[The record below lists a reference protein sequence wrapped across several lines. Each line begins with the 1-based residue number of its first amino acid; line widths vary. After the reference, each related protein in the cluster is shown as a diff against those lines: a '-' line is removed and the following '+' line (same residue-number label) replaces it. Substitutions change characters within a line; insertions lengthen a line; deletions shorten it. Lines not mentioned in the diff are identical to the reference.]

1 MFIDYFVVWGA
12 ATCLAMLVPV
22 VVMVSFLMQT
32 AWAWMDDNKKS
43 DRNTVATFITDKIMR
58 KNSENAYSRG
68 ASVVEFMAYV
78 FFAPAI
84 LALSIDFYTV
94 SISILTFVAIAH
106 LVRFTRR
113 LDKKLKMHTDNDP
126 KETEG

>member
-1 MFIDYFVVWGA
+1 MH
-12 ATCLAMLVPV
+12 
-22 VVMVSFLMQT
+22 
-32 AWAWMDDNKKS
+32 
-43 DRNTVATFITDKIMR
+43 
-58 KNSENAYSRG
+58 KNSEDDDVRRG
-68 ASVVEFMAYV
+68 SICDLMCYV
-78 FFAPAI
+78 FFAPYA
-84 LALSIDFYTV
+84 LALLIDFYTV